1 MTLRPTD
8 AVRPHPSVRTHAQV
22 GSPGP
27 LSVPGNRWLSPEE
40 GAALKQ
46 RKEVVVRR
54 LEELT
59 GGLKPLQRQAILER
73 KETHWDFLVKE
84 MKWMAGDFENE
95 RKLHNKQ
102 RRKVRPCTHPS
113 VCMCV

>member
-1 MTLRPTD
+1 M
-8 AVRPHPSVRTHAQV
+8 
-22 GSPGP
+22 
-27 LSVPGNRWLSPEE
+27 PGNRWLSPEE

-102 RRKVRPCTHPS
+102 RRKVCPCTHPFF
-113 VCMCV
+113 VCVRARVYCVACDLCDRVSGGCVYPAIV